1 MYSEQL
7 DIEFLLQRK
16 NSEKS
21 SHPDYITN
29 DIDTGFFI
37 EEEHPEEDLSSGDT
51 GFTTD
56 DSVKSIQL
64 SDQEQ
69 LSVAGYSENTDK
81 VIPISSKTAAQSE
94 KTLILEGKAV
104 PTSAEEAHPEEDLS
118 SGDIMFITEEAVDSI
133 RSSNQEQLSV
143 SDYPENA
150 DKVIPTSSTTVDQS
164 EESLRLEGEA
174 VPPSTEEAHPEEDL
188 SSGDIMFITEEAVDS
203 IRSSNQEQLSVS
215 DYPENTDKVIPT
227 SSPTVDQSEDAL
239 RLEGEAVPPS
249 GDEEQ
254 PFSVKSD
261 NKSSE
266 PEALSSVEAFLKS
279 ETKHPTIRKK
289 VTEHNQQKKRIRG
302 QKKSKRSWVKSSQS
316 LTLAFENQRLLG
328 LDVGVSSVKYVHLK
342 KIASGY
348 KLLGLDKRS
357 VEKPP
362 LDASEE
368 EKSVILAKNI
378 RNCVNPKYLKNA
390 RVTSAVSGLEVV
402 FKNLQIPKLKKKEMD
417 KAVPWACRKDFP
429 FPIETTQFEY
439 QIIENKEVK
448 SANKV
453 DVFVVAAQKKLVAG
467 FLNVLKVAG
476 ISPTKVSAVPAAL
489 CTLYKER
496 KDKTLNGCQIMLDVG
511 SESSH
516 IVFINQNQL
525 QFAREI
531 STAGNDFTEA
541 LSGDIFFS
549 GGDRQ
554 LSFEQAEILK
564 MAYGIPQSDDD
575 SAPTPEGIPVQE
587 IAEMTMP
594 VVERL
599 TSEIHR
605 TIEFYKEKFVI
616 DSINGIFLTGGGAL
630 LLNLP
635 AVLAKELGIKVQV
648 LNPFDFISFKK
659 FENQAKLQKIGPQ
672 YAVAIGLAIDR
683 NKELNLLPAT
693 HKSSNALS
701 YAKRIFK
708 YVFLISIL
716 VMLLLYQDV
725 SREFGKLQE
734 EFQRTNAQF
743 VAMQPKRKKFLTL
756 QKEMRNLTSR
766 QKAFYG
772 KVHVDLSAANHLK
785 AISHLVPPQIA
796 LTNLKIAF
804 VRKPVDGKDQKE
816 TVQQILTMAGVAF
829 ENNSMEGINLAKF
842 MLDLEK
848 SGYFYSIRL
857 RSQKVRKDGSM
868 TFTIECEL

>member
-1 MYSEQL
+1 MTNLNPENL

-16 NSEKS
+16 SGKKF
-21 SHPDYITN
+21 SHSYDTPN
-29 DIDTGFFI
+29 DEMARFFV
-37 EEEHPEEDLSSGDT
+37 EGEQQEDNLSSGDIV
-51 GFTTD
+51 FI
-56 DSVKSIQL
+56 SEEPVESIQM
-64 SDQEQ
+64 SDQDQ
-69 LSVAGYSENTDK
+69 LSVAGYPESADK
-81 VIPISSKTAAQSE
+81 FNPSSFKTGGQSE
-94 KTLILEGKAV
+94 QT
-104 PTSAEEAHPEEDLS
+104 
-118 SGDIMFITEEAVDSI
+118 
-133 RSSNQEQLSV
+133 
-143 SDYPENA
+143 
-150 DKVIPTSSTTVDQS
+150 
-164 EESLRLEGEA
+164 LRLEGEA
-174 VPPSTEEAHPEEDL
+174 VL
-188 SSGDIMFITEEAVDS
+188 
-203 IRSSNQEQLSVS
+203 
-215 DYPENTDKVIPT
+215 PT
-227 SSPTVDQSEDAL
+227 
-239 RLEGEAVPPS
+239 GEK
-249 GDEEQ
+249 EQ
-254 PFSVKSD
+254 PLSAKSD

-266 PEALSSVEAFLKS
+266 PEALSTVEAFLKS
-279 ETKHPTIRKK
+279 EVKRPTIQKK
-289 VTEHNQQKKRIRG
+289 ATGHSQQKKG
-302 QKKSKRSWVKSSQS
+302 AHGLNKTKSFWLQSSRSLS
-316 LTLAFENQRLLG
+316 LAFENQRLLG
-328 LDVGVSSVKYVHLK
+328 LDLGASSVKYVHLK
-342 KIASGY
+342 KITGGY
-348 KLLGLDKRS
+348 KFLGLDKRS
-357 VEKPP
+357 AEKPP
-362 LDASEE
+362 LDASDE
-368 EKSVILAKNI
+368 EKSVISAKNI
-378 RNCVNPKYLKNA
+378 RNCVNPKHLKNA
-390 RVTSAVSGLEVV
+390 CITSAVSGLEVV

-429 FPIETTQFEY
+429 FPIESTQFEY
-439 QIIENKEVK
+439 QIIENKKEK
-448 SANKV
+448 PANKV
-453 DVFVVAAQKKLVAG
+453 DVFVVAAQKKLITD

-476 ISPTKVSAVPAAL
+476 ISLTKISTVPAAL

-496 KDKTLNGCQIMLDVG
+496 KDKTLNGCHIMLDVG

-541 LSGDIFFS
+541 LTGDVFFS
-549 GGDRQ
+549 GDGRQ
-554 LSFEQAEILK
+554 LSFEQAERLK
-564 MAYGIPQSDDD
+564 MVYGIPQSEED
-575 SAPTPEGIPVQE
+575 SVTTPEGIPVQE

-616 DSINGIFLTGGGAL
+616 DSISGIFLTGGGAL
-630 LLNLP
+630 LPNLP
-635 AVLAKELGIKVQV
+635 AVLEQELNINVQV
-648 LNPFDFISFKK
+648 LNPFDFISFRKL
-659 FENQAKLQKIGPQ
+659 ENLAKLRKIGPQ

-683 NKELNLLPAT
+683 SKELNLLPAT

-716 VMLLLYQDV
+716 GMILLYQDV

-734 EFQRTNAQF
+734 EFQRTNARF
-743 VAMQPKRKKFLTL
+743 VASQPKRKKFLTL
-756 QKEMRNLTSR
+756 QKELQNLTSR

-796 LTNLKIAF
+796 LTNLKIRF